1 VPRKRDRAFVV
12 PFDVAADNVSRVI
25 GTRGGSFGGFPQ
37 GIVLLILAFVLLQFA
52 TGRLGIQN
60 ELANPVALIALAIA
74 FVIAVTFH
82 EFMHAYVAERLGD
95 ATARLLGRLTL
106 NPLAHLDPLG
116 TVFLVLFR
124 FGWGKPVPVNYS
136 RLQGGRRGG
145 AAVAFAGPATNFVI
159 AAIFALPLRFGAG
172 NVFGPDYELILTYIV
187 YFNVLLG
194 IFNLVPIPP
203 LDGSNILY
211 AFVPS
216 RVAWNW
222 GQFQQ
227 IGPFLLL
234 LIFWATPVAGLLLV
248 QVTSRVASFLVGA
261 PL

>member
-1 VPRKRDRAFVV
+1 M
-12 PFDVAADNVSRVI
+12 I

-37 GIVLLILAFVLLQFA
+37 GIVILILIFVVLQYL
-52 TGRLGIQN
+52 TGRLGIQR
-60 ELANPVALIALAIA
+60 ELTDPVALIALAVA
-74 FVIAVTFH
+74 FLIAVTFH

-95 ATARLLGRLTL
+95 PTGRLLGRLTL
-106 NPLAHLDPLG
+106 NPLAHLDPVG
-116 TVFLVLFR
+116 TVFLILFR

-159 AAIFALPLRFGAG
+159 AAIFAMPLRFGAG
-172 NVFGPDYELILTYIV
+172 LVFGEDYQLILRYIV

-194 IFNLVPIPP
+194 LFNLIPIPP
-203 LDGSNILY
+203 LDGSNIVY
-211 AFVPS
+211 AFVPP

-234 LIFWATPVAGLLLV
+234 LIFWATPVAGVVLGQL
-248 QVTSRVASFLVGA
+248 TNGIASFLVGT
-261 PL
+261 

>member
-1 VPRKRDRAFVV
+1 M
-12 PFDVAADNVSRVI
+12 I
-25 GTRGGSFGGFPQ
+25 GTRGGRFGGFPQ
-37 GIVLLILAFVLLQFA
+37 GIALLILLFVLLQFA
-52 TGRLGIQN
+52 TGRLGIQQ
-60 ELANPVALIALAIA
+60 ELSNPVALIALAIA
-74 FVIAVTFH
+74 FIIAVTFH

-106 NPLAHLDPLG
+106 NPLAHLDPIG
-116 TVFLVLFR
+116 TIFLVLFR
-124 FGWGKPVPVNYS
+124 FGWGKPVPVNYN

-172 NVFGPDYELILTYIV
+172 QVFGPDYELILEYIV

-211 AFVPS
+211 AFVPY
-216 RVAWNW
+216 RVSMNW

-227 IGPFLLL
+227 VGPFLLL
-234 LIFWATPVAGLLLV
+234 VIFWATPVAGFVLGTL
-248 QVTSRVASFLVGA
+248 TSRITAFLVGV
-261 PL
+261 

>member
-1 VPRKRDRAFVV
+1 M
-12 PFDVAADNVSRVI
+12 
-25 GTRGGSFGGFPQ
+25 TRFGSPFGGNQ
-37 GIVLLILAFVLLQFA
+37 AIVLLILVFGVLFLLS
-52 TGRLGIQN
+52 GRLGIQQ
-60 ELANPVALIALAIA
+60 ELQNPVALIALAIA

-82 EFMHAYVAERLGD
+82 EFMHAYVANRLGD
-95 ATARLLGRLTL
+95 ATGRLLGRMTL
-106 NPLAHLDPLG
+106 NPLAHLDPIG

-145 AAVAFAGPATNFVI
+145 ATVAFAGPATNFVI
-159 AAIFALPLRFGAG
+159 AAVFALPFRLGSEALLGRDYAQILSYV
-172 NVFGPDYELILTYIV
+172 VF
-187 YFNVLLG
+187 FNVLLG

-203 LDGSNILY
+203 LDGSNIVY

-234 LIFWATPVAGLLLV
+234 LLFWATPIFGTLLFNATARATVALCGAQCL
-248 QVTSRVASFLVGA
+248 FLAFGQ
-261 PL
+261 

>member
-1 VPRKRDRAFVV
+1 
-12 PFDVAADNVSRVI
+12 VI
-25 GTRGGSFGGFPQ
+25 GARGGGFGGYPQ
-37 GIVLLILAFVLLQFA
+37 GMVLFIFAFVLLQLLS
-52 TGRLGIQN
+52 GRLGIQQ
-60 ELANPVALIALAIA
+60 ELSNPVALIALAIA
-74 FVIAVTFH
+74 FLIAVTFH
-82 EFMHAYVAERLGD
+82 EFMHAYVADRLGD

-159 AAIFALPLRFGAG
+159 AAVFALPLRFGAG
-172 NVFGPDYELILTYIV
+172 SLLGGDYELILTYIV

-194 IFNLVPIPP
+194 LFNLVPIPP

-211 AFVPS
+211 AFVPP

-227 IGPFLLL
+227 LGPFLLL
-234 LIFWATPVAGLLLV
+234 VVFWATPAASLILGQL
-248 QVTSRVASFLVGA
+248 TSRIAAFLVGM
-261 PL
+261 

>member
-1 VPRKRDRAFVV
+1 
-12 PFDVAADNVSRVI
+12 VI
-25 GTRGGSFGGFPQ
+25 GAQRGGFGGFPQ
-37 GIVLLILAFVLLQFA
+37 GMIILIALFALLQLA
-52 TGRLGIQN
+52 NGRLGIQQ
-60 ELANPVALIALAIA
+60 ELSNPVALIALGIA

-82 EFMHAYVAERLGD
+82 EFMHAYVAGRLGD
-95 ATARLLGRLTL
+95 ATARLMGRLTL

-116 TVFLVLFR
+116 TAFLILFR

-172 NVFGPDYELILTYIV
+172 SIFGSDYELILGYIV

-194 IFNLVPIPP
+194 LFNLVPIPP

-211 AFVPS
+211 AFVPP
-216 RVAWNW
+216 RLAWNW
-222 GQFQQ
+222 AQFQQ
-227 IGPFLLL
+227 LGPFLLL
-234 LIFWATPVAGLLLV
+234 LIFWATPVAGVVLGTL
-248 QVTSRVASFLVGA
+248 TNRIASFLIGA
-261 PL
+261 

>member
-1 VPRKRDRAFVV
+1 M
-12 PFDVAADNVSRVI
+12 I
-25 GTRGGSFGGFPQ
+25 GARGGSFGGFPQ
-37 GIVLLILAFVLLQFA
+37 GMILLILVFVLLQFA
-52 TGRLGIQN
+52 TGRLGIQQ
-60 ELANPVALIALAIA
+60 ELSNPVALIALAIA

-116 TVFLVLFR
+116 TVFLILFR

-172 NVFGPDYELILTYIV
+172 NVFGSDYELILSYIV

-194 IFNLVPIPP
+194 LFNLVPIPP
-203 LDGSNILY
+203 LDGSNIVY
-211 AFVPS
+211 AFVPP
-216 RVAWNW
+216 RVAFNW

-234 LIFWATPVAGLLLV
+234 LIFWATPVAGAILV
-248 QVTSRVASFLVGA
+248 TLTNRVTTFLVGA
-261 PL
+261 